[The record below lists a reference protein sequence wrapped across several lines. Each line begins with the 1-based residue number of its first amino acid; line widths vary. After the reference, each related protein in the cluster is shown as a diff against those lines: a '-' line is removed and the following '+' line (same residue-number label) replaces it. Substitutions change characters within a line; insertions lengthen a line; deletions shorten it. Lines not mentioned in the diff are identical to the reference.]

1 VVALPV
7 IMKMITV
14 SVKIVHTTVSLVS
27 LSTIVIFVKIHII
40 EFQPNVNVLMDT
52 MMPVYHYVTHVPS
65 SVKPVSQ
72 VMITPITTVLPVK
85 PLDNKTHHIVIAHMV
100 LMLMLKVSAKTVNIH
115 VNLVNLNSITVPSV
129 LISEFKNQTVSAQ
142 MDTMIMDITQNVKN
156 VVISVLPVATEP
168 VVTLVNNT
176 ELKIHQSVLAQS
188 ELTNVVKTDMN
199 VVLVLTNVSPVLET
213 KTIVKLVLKTE

>member
-1 VVALPV
+1 
-7 IMKMITV
+7 
-14 SVKIVHTTVSLVS
+14 
-27 LSTIVIFVKIHII
+27 
-40 EFQPNVNVLMDT
+40 
-52 MMPVYHYVTHVPS
+52 
-65 SVKPVSQ
+65 
-72 VMITPITTVLPVK
+72 
-85 PLDNKTHHIVIAHMV
+85 
-100 LMLMLKVSAKTVNIH
+100 
-115 VNLVNLNSITVPSV
+115 
-129 LISEFKNQTVSAQ
+129 
-142 MDTMIMDITQNVKN
+142 MDITQNVKN

>member
-1 VVALPV
+1 
-7 IMKMITV
+7 
-14 SVKIVHTTVSLVS
+14 
-27 LSTIVIFVKIHII
+27 
-40 EFQPNVNVLMDT
+40 
-52 MMPVYHYVTHVPS
+52 
-65 SVKPVSQ
+65 
-72 VMITPITTVLPVK
+72 
-85 PLDNKTHHIVIAHMV
+85 
-100 LMLMLKVSAKTVNIH
+100 MLMLKVSAKTVNIH
-115 VNLVNLNSITVPSV
+115 VKLVKVNSITVPSV

-213 KTIVKLVLKTE
+213 KTIVKPVLKTE